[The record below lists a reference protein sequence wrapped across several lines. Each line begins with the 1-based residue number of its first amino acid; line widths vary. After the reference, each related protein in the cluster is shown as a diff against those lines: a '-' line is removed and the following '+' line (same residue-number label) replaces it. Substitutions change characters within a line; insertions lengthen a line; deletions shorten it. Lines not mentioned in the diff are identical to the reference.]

1 MARSF
6 PWRLSRQSRAAVR
19 KDTDL
24 LGKLA
29 PTSAH
34 LAVWYLENQ
43 DDDSYQIAAF
53 ILAVLSTMLGTLLLG
68 GDWYTSIQGVRSPLV
83 EIGVIKREHLWSF
96 PSLYWWP
103 MPIILTL
110 AQVLPRLV
118 PGGRFMWWP
127 AIIFNGVTTALFAAF
142 IMRLFAAAY
151 GLEYDIVTVGILSS
165 CIGLV
170 VSVMAENAVL
180 FGLLVLRCA
189 IRWS

>member
-6 PWRLSRQSRAAVR
+6 PWRLTKESRAAVR
-19 KDTDL
+19 KDDDL

-43 DDDSYQIAAF
+43 DDDSYQIAALV
-53 ILAVLSTMLGTLLLG
+53 LAWLAITFGVLMLG
-68 GDWYTSIQGVRSPLV
+68 GDWYTSIQGIRSPLA
-83 EIGVIKREHLWSF
+83 EIGAIKREHLWSF

-103 MPIILTL
+103 IPITLTI

-118 PGGRFMWWP
+118 PGGRFLWWP
-127 AIIFNGVTTALFAAF
+127 SITFNGVTTALFVAF
-142 IMRLFAAAY
+142 VMRLFAGAY
-151 GLEYDIVTVGILSS
+151 SLEYDVVLVGIASS
-165 CIGLV
+165 AIGLV
-170 VSVMAENAVL
+170 VSVMAENAIL